1 MIFGSSLP
9 VRTHGLSA
17 EPIAPRST
25 AGNGPRSR
33 PSSDRAGVLYGL
45 GAYGLWGGFPLYF
58 TLLAP
63 AGPWEI
69 VAHRIAWSMV
79 FCTAVLVAFG
89 GLRRLGERLRD
100 RRALAAVALGGLL
113 VSVNWTLYLIAVTSD
128 HIADAALGYFMNPL
142 VSVALGLVVLRER
155 LRPLQGVAVGIAASG
170 AVYLTVQAHSVPL
183 LPLGLAF
190 SFGLYGLVK
199 HRVGTRLT
207 ALESLTAETVC
218 IAPIAAAILVWVAV
232 QGQTTFG
239 LVSAGHT
246 ALLISTGVVTA
257 VPLLLFAA
265 AARRVTLVTIG
276 LMQFLAPILQF
287 ATALLLGE
295 QLSQARWIG
304 FGIIWAAVALLVV
317 DMTHASWPRS
327 GALTRHESAVSNGG
341 SPGG

>member
-1 MIFGSSLP
+1 M
-9 VRTHGLSA
+9 SA
-17 EPIAPRST
+17 EPIATRTT
-25 AGNGPRSR
+25 AGNRRRSR
-33 PSSDRAGVLYGL
+33 PSSHGTGVLYGL

-79 FCTAVLVAFG
+79 FCTVLLVASG
-89 GLRRLGERLRD
+89 GLTRLWERLRD
-100 RRALAAVALGGLL
+100 RRTLIAVALGGLF

-128 HIADAALGYFMNPL
+128 QIADAALGYFMNPL

-155 LRPLQGVAVGIAASG
+155 LRPLQGFAVGIAALG
-170 AVYLTVQAHSVPL
+170 AVYLSVQAHSVPV

-199 HRVGTRLT
+199 NRVGAHLT

-218 IAPIAAAILVWVAV
+218 IAPVAAVMLFWVAV

-239 LVSAGHT
+239 VLSAGHT

-257 VPLLLFAA
+257 VPLLMFAA

-304 FGIIWAAVALLVV
+304 FGIIWAAVGVLVV
-317 DMTHASWPRS
+317 DMMRASWHRS
-327 GALTRHESAVSNGG
+327 IALTRP
-341 SPGG
+341 SPRSDTNV